1 MGFSAVL
8 CQAVTE
14 AAVCYKCVTDG
25 AKALT

>member
-1 MGFSAVL
+1 MAKAGVL
-8 CQAVTE
+8 CQAVIE

>member
-1 MGFSAVL
+1 MGFSVFL